1 MINTPKVSFKFFF
14 KKILNL
20 LGIKINKKIQE
31 IFKNTKYKSLS
42 LDDFISHIFLIR
54 KYQFFKLEQM
64 VQLVIPAAL
73 QMKCMVT
80 DQINGLMGKDR

>member
-42 LDDFISHIFLIR
+42 LDDFIS
-54 KYQFFKLEQM
+54 QM